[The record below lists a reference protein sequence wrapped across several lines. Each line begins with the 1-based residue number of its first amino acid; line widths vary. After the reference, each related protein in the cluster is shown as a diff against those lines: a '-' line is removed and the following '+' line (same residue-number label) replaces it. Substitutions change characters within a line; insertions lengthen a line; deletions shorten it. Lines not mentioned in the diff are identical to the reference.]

1 MSSLLFESYRATE
14 EARDEWKGGV
24 PGVERTYGH
33 IEAVLSGRSPAEI
46 ERLTRRAHEFM
57 REQGITFNVYNG
69 AAGAAGDRASVERI
83 LPFDLF
89 PLTIP
94 ANEWAQLQAG
104 LSQRVRAWNLFL
116 RDLYGAQEILRAGVL
131 PYEIIYSDPRYLR
144 ECVGI
149 KVIKDIYIHV
159 AAIDLFRNSLGQWL
173 VFEDHL
179 SNATGASYALQN
191 RRSLSQLCPELLE
204 GQNVTPVHHY
214 GTQLLETLLS
224 VTPTGRSNSRA
235 VLLSPGTFNE
245 AYYDH
250 STLARQMGIPLVQG
264 GDLIVL
270 DNHVYLKTIA
280 GLERVE
286 VIYRRLDSDFV
297 DPITF
302 RSDSLLGVPGLVSC
316 VRKGTVTIANA
327 LGADIADN
335 RALHAYIPGIIEFYL
350 NERMLLPS
358 VATWVCRDVDVRE
371 QVYGNWD
378 RHVVKEVVSRSPQS
392 VWVGKD
398 LDGPQRKEL
407 QAKIEADP
415 GAYIAQ
421 PLIQFSTAPTWT
433 GSSLEPRH
441 VGIRAFVLNNGTPL
455 VTPCVLTRYA
465 HSADSLVISSG
476 AGGGSKDTWILRGAH
491 REGEVE
497 VASSSSGFRDD
508 AERMPLGSRSADS
521 LYWIGRYAERAE
533 GTTRLLRVI
542 QQLRLE
548 GEAFQDPRSWQPLW
562 EALATATGHPTS
574 FFKKATIQKNV
585 ALAQYVLLDEEN
597 PASTLSCLRF
607 SRQNAHQIREALP
620 PEVWATLNGLC
631 LELFHAAEQKATAFV
646 QERLQSLSL
655 QDRLLAQLDELSGCV
670 EKHMLHDEAWHFWQ
684 IGRYLER
691 ALFTALTMRQVFL
704 KGAGIDDSRPG
715 SAAAAGEDYLDAL
728 LRMLAGQYA
737 YRSSYRRR
745 PVPSHVAKLLIQDAE
760 FPRSIVFCLDALKT
774 SLQAV
779 FGEKKGQAKA
789 KTDTPLHYCHHLV
802 SELMFADVAAYFPA
816 PVVGEDGVERPASP
830 TQQAQAQARAVA
842 RNRAKAFDEWTQN
855 IISRLFNLG
864 NLVSDHYLNHQA
876 ATPMRSYER

>member
-24 PGVERTYGH
+24 PGVEQAYGH
-33 IEAVLSGRSPAEI
+33 IENVLSNRSPAEI

-57 REQGITFNVYNG
+57 REHGITFNVYN
-69 AAGAAGDRASVERI
+69 DKTSTERI

-94 ANEWAQLQAG
+94 ANEWGQLQAG
-104 LSQRVRAWNLFL
+104 ISQRIRAWNLFL
-116 RDLYGAQEILRAGVL
+116 RDLYGPQEILRAGVL

-144 ECVGI
+144 ECVGV

-159 AAIDLFRNSLGQWL
+159 AAVDLFRNSLGQWL

-191 RRSLSQLCPELLE
+191 RRALSQLCPELLE
-204 GQNVTPVHHY
+204 GQNVTPLHNY

-270 DNHVYLKTIA
+270 DNHLYLKTIA

-286 VIYRRLDSDFV
+286 VIYRRLDSDFI

-302 RSDSLLGVPGLVSC
+302 RSNSILGVPGLVSC

-378 RHVVKEVVSRSPQS
+378 RHVIKEVVNRSPKS

-398 LDGPQRKEL
+398 LDEKGREEL
-407 QAKIEADP
+407 KAKIEADP
-415 GAYIAQ
+415 GGYIAQ

-465 HSADSLVISSG
+465 NSADSLVISSG
-476 AGGGSKDTWILRGAH
+476 AGGGSKDTWILRGAN
-491 REGEVE
+491 REGESAAV
-497 VASSSSGFRDD
+497 VASLRDRDD

-521 LYWIGRYAERAE
+521 LYWIGRYTERAE

-574 FFKKATIQKNV
+574 FFKKATIQKNA

-597 PASTLSCLRF
+597 PASTFSCLRF
-607 SRQNAHQIREALP
+607 CRQNAYQIREALP

-631 LELFHAAEQKATAFV
+631 LDLFQSAEQKNTPAIV
-646 QERLQSLSL
+646 ERLQSLQL
-655 QDRLLAQLDELSGCV
+655 QDGLLTQLDELSGCV
-670 EKHMLHDEAWHFWQ
+670 EKHMLHNEAWHFWQ

-691 ALFTALTMRQVFL
+691 GLLTALALRQLFM
-704 KGAGIDDSRPG
+704 KGADESRLA
-715 SAAAAGEDYLDAL
+715 SASNASSAGGEDYLDAL

-737 YRSSYRRR
+737 YRSFYRRR
-745 PVPSHVAKLLIQDAE
+745 PVASHVARLLIQDGE
-760 FPRSIVFCLDALKT
+760 FPRSIVFCLDSLQT

-779 FGEKKGQAKA
+779 FGDKKGQARA
-789 KTDTPLHYCHHLV
+789 DTPLHYCHHLV

-816 PVVGEDGVERPASP
+816 PVVGEDGVERVISDS
-830 TQQAQAQARAVA
+830 QARATA
-842 RNRAKAFDEWTQN
+842 RNRAKAFDEWIQN
-855 IISRLFNLG
+855 IIKRLFNLG
-864 NLVSDHYLNHQA
+864 TLVSDHYLNHQA
-876 ATPMRSYER
+876 ATPIRSHLLAP